1 MKKFTL
7 ALLLSAAFALPSA
20 QALAWGQEGHRVT
33 GYVAQ
38 QLLSPQ
44 AKAAVNQLI
53 PNADFAQLALYMDQH
68 KQELKQ
74 QLPGSDQWHYNDEPV
89 CDGVEEDDCP
99 SGNCA
104 SNQIT
109 RYSKVLA
116 DKSASKSARAQAL
129 TFLLHMIGDI
139 HQPLHAADNH
149 DRGGNDVKTRLAG
162 SNKTGNLHSV
172 WDTALVQQ
180 ALSGANEQSW
190 AAQNLK
196 YYARNIAGWQ
206 SGQVNDWIKE
216 SNQYARSEVYGPLS
230 NFSCGSAP
238 SDVAYLDR
246 TYQTAGAQL
255 VKQQLVKAGARI
267 AMVIN
272 QALQ

>member
-1 MKKFTL
+1 MKKLTL
-7 ALLLSAAFALPSA
+7 AMLLSACALPST

-33 GYVAQ
+33 GYIAQ

-44 AKAAVNQLI
+44 AKAVVNQLI

-68 KQELKQ
+68 KQDLKQ
-74 QLPGSDQWHYNDEPV
+74 QLPGSDKWHYNDEPV
-89 CDGVEEDDCP
+89 CNGVEEDDCP
-99 SGNCA
+99 NGNCA
-104 SNQIT
+104 SNQIE

-116 DKSASKSARAQAL
+116 DKSAGKAARAQAL
-129 TFLLHMIGDI
+129 TFLIHMIGDI

-149 DRGGNDVKTRLAG
+149 DRGGNDVRVRLAG
-162 SNKTGNLHSV
+162 SSKVSNLHSV

-180 ALSGANEQSW
+180 ALNGANEQSW
-190 AAQNLK
+190 AAQDLK
-196 YYARNIAGWQ
+196 YYARNIPGWQ
-206 SGQVNDWIKE
+206 SGKAMDWINE

-230 NFSCGSAP
+230 NFSCGQAP

-255 VKQQLVKAGARI
+255 IKQQLAKAGARI

>member
-1 MKKFTL
+1 MKKLTL
-7 ALLLSAAFALPSA
+7 AMLLSAAFALPSA
-20 QALAWGQEGHRVT
+20 QALAWGQEGHRIT
-33 GYVAQ
+33 GYIAQ

-104 SNQIT
+104 SNQIA

-149 DRGGNDVKTRLAG
+149 DRGGNDVRVRLAG
-162 SNKTGNLHSV
+162 GSKVSNLHSV

-180 ALSGANEQSW
+180 ALNGANEQSW
-190 AAQNLK
+190 AAQDLK

-206 SGQVNDWIKE
+206 SGRSMTGSRNPT
-216 SNQYARSEVYGPLS
+216 STRAARCTARCPT
-230 NFSCGSAP
+230 SAAAARP
-238 SDVAYLDR
+238 A
-246 TYQTAGAQL
+246 TWPTWTAPT
-255 VKQQLVKAGARI
+255 RP
-267 AMVIN
+267 
-272 QALQ
+272 QALSWSNSNWPRPARASPW

>member
-1 MKKFTL
+1 MKKLTL
-7 ALLLSAAFALPSA
+7 AMLLSACALPST

-33 GYVAQ
+33 GYIAQ

-44 AKAAVNQLI
+44 AKAVVNQLI

-68 KQELKQ
+68 KQDLKQ
-74 QLPGSDQWHYNDEPV
+74 QLPGSDKWHYNDEPV
-89 CDGVEEDDCP
+89 CNGVEEDDCP
-99 SGNCA
+99 NGNCA
-104 SNQIT
+104 SNQIE

-116 DKSASKSARAQAL
+116 DKSVGKAARAQAL
-129 TFLLHMIGDI
+129 TFLIHMIGDI

-149 DRGGNDVKTRLAG
+149 DRGGNDVRVRLAG
-162 SNKTGNLHSV
+162 SSKVSNLHSV

-180 ALSGANEQSW
+180 ALNGANEQSW
-190 AAQNLK
+190 AAQDLK
-196 YYARNIAGWQ
+196 YYARNIPGWQ
-206 SGQVNDWIKE
+206 SGKAMDWINE

-230 NFSCGSAP
+230 NFSCGQAP

-255 VKQQLVKAGARI
+255 IKQQLAKAGARI